1 MRSILSSAPR
11 IKIVI
16 LLFSVAIFIFGYLI
30 EDRALLQEL
39 TEDGKCFSPQSSGSE
54 DRAMLSLAL
63 MSFIITIAASIIS
76 ILFNQH
82 VKTLLIVYGV
92 NFFIFLF
99 FVLLVI
105 MDSSLISAAKCGD
118 YIPLL
123 GVLFVCISSFSLFFL
138 PIED

>member
-1 MRSILSSAPR
+1 MRSILSSTPR

-16 LLFSVAIFIFGYLI
+16 LLFSVTIFIFGYLI

-54 DRAMLSLAL
+54 DGEMLSLAL
-63 MSFIITIAASIIS
+63 MSFIITMVASMVS

-82 VKTLLIVYGV
+82 IRTLLIVYGV

-99 FVLLVI
+99 FLLLVI
-105 MDSSLISAAKCGD
+105 MDSSLISAVKCGD

-123 GVLFVCISSFSLFFL
+123 GVLFVWVSSFSLFFI